1 MNKQTSLCRFSLF
14 ALPLALSGCI
24 SLPFGGKTEEK
35 PPPVMYTLN
44 QPSAGVTD
52 VATEAM
58 GRLVV
63 VVPAP
68 EVPPG
73 FDSERIA
80 IQFEDGRVDYYADA
94 QWSARLDELVQNV
107 VIERAQQKLSGA
119 IVGKSG
125 VVPSP
130 SYRLSVKV
138 TSFGPLYKASA
149 DMPPRLNA
157 GVDVTVIEL
166 PQETIR
172 AQFGVSKTEM
182 ASENRLGTVTNNLR
196 TLLNSALDEALEKA
210 APYITEPQTIVRSN

>member
-1 MNKQTSLCRFSLF
+1 
-14 ALPLALSGCI
+14 
-24 SLPFGGKTEEK
+24 
-35 PPPVMYTLN
+35 MYTLHE
-44 QPSAGVTD
+44 PSAGVMD
-52 VATEAM
+52 IATEAM

-63 VVPAP
+63 VVPVP

-94 QWSARLDELVQNV
+94 RWSARLDELVQNV
-107 VIERAQQKLSGA
+107 VIERAQRKLSGA
-119 IVGKSG
+119 IVGRPG
-125 VVPSP
+125 VVPSAN
-130 SYRLSVKV
+130 YRLSVKL

-157 GVDVTVIEL
+157 GVNVTVIEL

-172 AQFGVSKTEM
+172 AQFTVSKTAM
-182 ASENRLGTVTNNLR
+182 ASENRLGVITNDLR
-196 TLLNSALDEALEKA
+196 SLLNSAVDEALEKA